1 MRITL
6 DALEALEAIHRHGT
20 FAGAAKALHKVQSAV
35 SYAVK
40 QLEDGLRVELFDRA
54 GHRAVLTDEGRVVLE
69 EARVLLARARRIE
82 TLAARFHE
90 KWERRVEIVID
101 GILPMEPIMGVLRR
115 MAEEGVPTHI
125 QVKVE
130 FLGGV
135 QDRFEK
141 DAADIMLAKDY
152 TRSPDLAEH
161 ALAPMEVVLVAAAD
175 HPLASAAG
183 PVTLSDLQ
191 AHVEL
196 TVHDSSE
203 SKRLVDTRLF
213 GCPRVFFLAD
223 FATKKQAVAMGLG
236 FGWMPLYLV
245 REELARGAFAA
256 LPFEGGARYEL
267 TPALVH
273 PKGRPLGR
281 AGAMFLR
288 LLTGDAAANDLQPR
302 ARLAPIGGK
311 ARKNAGRAR
320 ARPLLRPRG

>member
-141 DAADIMLAKDY
+141 DAADIMLAKEY
-152 TRSPDLAEH
+152 RMS
-161 ALAPMEVVLVAAAD
+161 VVL
-175 HPLASAAG
+175 G
-183 PVTLSDLQ
+183 
-191 AHVEL
+191 
-196 TVHDSSE
+196 
-203 SKRLVDTRLF
+203 
-213 GCPRVFFLAD
+213 
-223 FATKKQAVAMGLG
+223 
-236 FGWMPLYLV
+236 
-245 REELARGAFAA
+245 
-256 LPFEGGARYEL
+256 
-267 TPALVH
+267 
-273 PKGRPLGR
+273 
-281 AGAMFLR
+281 
-288 LLTGDAAANDLQPR
+288 
-302 ARLAPIGGK
+302 
-311 ARKNAGRAR
+311 
-320 ARPLLRPRG
+320 